1 MRGVD
6 EGFGLVVAEGRDV
19 ASGDAGESGP
29 GGSTS
34 LRENL
39 VERASSVRKK
49 KYCSSRGWW
58 RHYSFQ
64 LLILRFHC
72 RVLLRE
78 CSIAVRRTE

>member
-19 ASGDAGESGP
+19 ASGESGP

-39 VERASSVRKK
+39 VVRASSVRKK
-49 KYCSSRGWW
+49 KYCSRRGWW

-72 RVLLRE
+72 EVST
-78 CSIAVRRTE
+78 CTFA